1 MARRRITQETFD
13 AVVKENMDDFE
24 MDPDDALKDAV
35 EQFDSQGNV
44 LTSNSLTH
52 SHSDTRSSFHGLL
65 YMLILIPPSSKW
77 VVC

>member
-52 SHSDTRSSFHGLL
+52 SLTHTVTHAHLSMVYSTCWS
-65 YMLILIPPSSKW
+65 
-77 VVC
+77 

>member
-52 SHSDTRSSFHGLL
+52 SLTVTHAHLSMVYST
-65 YMLILIPPSSKW
+65 
-77 VVC
+77 C